1 VMASSAGLLSRNY
14 ILAKVPALGYLSY
27 YHLIQFIMLHLDC
40 KSKLLN
46 NMKFVLNHFS
56 LTNKIYP

>member
-1 VMASSAGLLSRNY
+1 MASSAGLLSRNY

-40 KSKLLN
+40 KSK
-46 NMKFVLNHFS
+46 V
-56 LTNKIYP
+56 